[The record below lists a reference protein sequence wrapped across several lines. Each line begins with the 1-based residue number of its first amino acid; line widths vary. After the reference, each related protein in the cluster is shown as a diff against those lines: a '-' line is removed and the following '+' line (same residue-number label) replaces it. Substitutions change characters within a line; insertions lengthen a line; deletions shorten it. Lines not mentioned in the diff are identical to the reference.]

1 MKKSRYFITALL
13 TALVLTV
20 LLLLIY
26 LNTKNPVSGE
36 YLAVSED
43 ETVSVSLSLERVRHL
58 FRPTQIKGKIIFDGV
73 EYENMS
79 SFGKVYDIYE
89 GNGFFENLKLKAEGF
104 TYDLFV
110 RSDIRGE
117 QMKITKLFEDPVYIG
132 ELTSDKLVFYKKDS
146 QGNYAIWSVDLLT
159 ESE

>member
-1 MKKSRYFITALL
+1 
-13 TALVLTV
+13 
-20 LLLLIY
+20 
-26 LNTKNPVSGE
+26 
-36 YLAVSED
+36 
-43 ETVSVSLSLERVRHL
+43 
-58 FRPTQIKGKIIFDGV
+58 
-73 EYENMS
+73 MS